1 MKKSLNAN
9 DLFQSIKHNEMQ
21 IREMNITQKE
31 NELSEREEHMK
42 QNLQNVLNDFANA
55 SENHMQQAQLMINN
69 CNKLVSQ
76 FELLFQKLNH
86 LEMIN
91 LNKNPS
97 LNEQSEIIIE
107 IQRLLTQQAQLEQTM
122 IQSYQQLEMNT
133 QTKISQLE
141 NHLTHQSNQQ
151 YTDLIKTLAQQNSS
165 TLRQKSSL
173 NQLVLV
179 LSLSNTTLIITLI
192 LGVTVGF
199 QNNAIKSICLLILMV
214 IIVINLIITFK
225 QLQKGK

>member
-1 MKKSLNAN
+1 
-9 DLFQSIKHNEMQ
+9 
-21 IREMNITQKE
+21 
-31 NELSEREEHMK
+31 
-42 QNLQNVLNDFANA
+42 
-55 SENHMQQAQLMINN
+55 MIY
-69 CNKLVSQ
+69 
-76 FELLFQKLNH
+76 LLPK
-86 LEMIN
+86 
-91 LNKNPS
+91 
-97 LNEQSEIIIE
+97 IIPK
-107 IQRLLTQQAQLEQTM
+107 A
-122 IQSYQQLEMNT
+122 
-133 QTKISQLE
+133 ISQLE
-141 NHLTHQSNQQ
+141 NHLTHESNQQ

-214 IIVINLIITFK
+214 TIVINLIITFK